1 MSVITHL
8 ARLLA
13 GYREREHRDAEEG
26 WEDPDTDAALRRV
39 LILADN
45 ADAGAVIIHANR
57 LQECGQLA
65 LPLARGARA

>member
-13 GYREREHRDAEEG
+13 GYREREHRDAEEA

-39 LILADN
+39 LMLADN
-45 ADAGAVIIHANR
+45 IDIEEVIIRANQQ
-57 LQECGQLA
+57 QECGQLA